1 MKQNNESFRV
11 FADENLAYIEGD
23 DALEIRSDPTF
34 HLLPSK
40 NGKIPRKGHYGA
52 FEEIQYD
59 KSKFLIIDGP
69 KTTPES
75 EWTCGRKEFAYRS
88 MAEIND
94 LAELFEKPESAKK
107 NLAVYRPSRLALHEA
122 IIAVSTMVRC
132 TDEEDMRR
140 KVEMIK
146 PKVLSDVKKIEQMLE
161 NNRQQLGVEM
171 LNLADKLLKHKSIN
185 GSKYADIVKNKYNFV
200 INAPKEPAMGTLKAA
215 AALAQDEI
223 YTKHA
228 SEIIAKI
235 ARKRVNDAI
244 KAGKLKALPIP
255 KREDR
260 IGFMMFGGPGAG
272 KSTSKATFDDM
283 LKDEGLTTSDAV
295 VINTD
300 SYRYLLV
307 GKDTGK
313 LDFSTITYL
322 ESANIRDKIF
332 NRLYALNE
340 EGKCPHCLF
349 DQIYPSMK
357 AIKFSTNNEGSA
369 RIEGV
374 ARYVVTALWA
384 AKKRGNESR
393 RYVDTVNLFEL
404 HQAACQELPEI
415 LAKSKGKNL
424 YLQIRDNNKLRINN
438 NDNSPGE
445 IIFEAN
451 MLKNTVNISNV
462 EKFYKYILNMAINP
476 QAKDKTDVYD
486 YSKMVSIDEYLK
498 PLTRAGIKV
507 NYPKDYLSPK
517 YFDSQKAAYYARASY
532 ENEG

>member
-1 MKQNNESFRV
+1 MKEDESFRV
-11 FADENLAYIEGD
+11 FADENLAYVEGE
-23 DALEIRSDPTF
+23 DALEIRSDPSF
-34 HLLPSK
+34 HLLLNK
-40 NGKIPRKGHYGA
+40 NGKIPRKGHYEA

-94 LAELFEKPESAKK
+94 LAEMFEKPESAKK

-122 IIAVSTMVRC
+122 IVAVSTMVRC

-146 PKVLSDVKKIEQMLE
+146 PKVLSDVKKIEQTLE
-161 NNRQQLGVEM
+161 NNRKKLGIEM
-171 LNLADKLLKHKSIN
+171 LHLAGELLKHKSID
-185 GSKYADIVKNKYNFV
+185 GLKYAKIVKNKYNFV
-200 INAPKEPAMGTLKAA
+200 INAPKKPAMGTLKAT

-223 YTKHA
+223 YTKYA
-228 SEIIAKI
+228 SEIISQI
-235 ARKRVNDAI
+235 ARKKVENAI

-300 SYRYLLV
+300 SYRYLLSD
-307 GKDTGK
+307 KDTGQ

-322 ESANIRDKIF
+322 ESAAIRDKVF
-332 NRLYALNE
+332 NRLCTLNE
-340 EGKCPHCLF
+340 EGKCPHCLL

-357 AIKFSTNNEGSA
+357 AINFSTDNEGSA
-369 RIEGV
+369 RMEGV

-384 AKKRGNESR
+384 AKKRGNESK
-393 RYVDTVNLFEL
+393 RYVDTVNLLEL
-404 HQAACQELPEI
+404 HKDACQKLPKT
-415 LAKSKGKNL
+415 LAKNKGKNL
-424 YLQIRDNNKLRINN
+424 YLQIRDNNKLRMNN
-438 NDNSPGE
+438 YDNSPAE

-451 MLKNTVNISNV
+451 MLKNTVNILNV
-462 EKFYKYILNMAINP
+462 EKFYKYILNVAINP
-476 QAKDKTDVYD
+476 KAKDKTDVYD

-498 PLTRAGIKV
+498 PLIRAGIKV

-532 ENEG
+532 ENER